1 MTFVIGM
8 VIVFGCLLGGFAAM
22 GGHIGV
28 LWQPFEY
35 IIILGSAI
43 GTFFVANP
51 MKVVKDTFK
60 GITEAIKEASPKPR
74 DYLDTLAILYAL
86 MRELRTKT
94 RTEMEVHVDNPGE
107 SEIFK
112 AFPKILADKDLT
124 NFICD
129 YCRLIIIGNAR
140 THEIEALMDEEIQTI
155 QRDKLKVYLA
165 LSAIADGL
173 PALGIVAAVLGVIK
187 AMGALDQPPEVL
199 GHLIGA
205 ALVGTFAGILFSYGI
220 FGPLATK
227 VKSGAR
233 EEGAALC
240 DHQADAA
247 CLHERR
253 HAAGR
258 PRTWTQD
265 HFGIRA
271 AHHLRGRTGDDELRL
286 RRQQGG
292 LTWEHRS
299 TPAISSP
306 HRVRRSQACRACRSS
321 LLPLP
326 RLVPRASPASMPRRG
341 GLRPRAS
348 PKSPRRLRMPKD
360 ASCASSRNVAR

>member
-35 IIILGSAI
+35 VIILGSAI
-43 GTFFVANP
+43 GTFFVANS
-51 MKVVKDTFK
+51 MKVVKDSFK
-60 GITEAIKEASPKPR
+60 GVMEAIKESTPKPR

-94 RTEMEVHVDNPGE
+94 RTEMEVHVDNPEE

-112 AFPKILADKDLT
+112 AFPKILAEKDLT

-140 THEIEALMDEEIQTI
+140 TPEIEALMDEEIQTI
-155 QRDKLKVYLA
+155 QRDKLKVYFA
-165 LSAIADGL
+165 LSAVADAL

-205 ALVGTFAGILFSYGI
+205 ALVGTFAGILFSYGL

-227 VKSGAR
+227 VKTVREKKVRLYVIIKQTLLAFMNGAMPQVALEHGRKTISAYERPSISEVEQETMNSGSADSK
-233 EEGAALC
+233 AA
-240 DHQADAA
+240 
-247 CLHERR
+247 
-253 HAAGR
+253 
-258 PRTWTQD
+258 
-265 HFGIRA
+265 
-271 AHHLRGRTGDDELRL
+271 
-286 RRQQGG
+286 
-292 LTWEHRS
+292 
-299 TPAISSP
+299 
-306 HRVRRSQACRACRSS
+306 
-321 LLPLP
+321 
-326 RLVPRASPASMPRRG
+326 
-341 GLRPRAS
+341 
-348 PKSPRRLRMPKD
+348 
-360 ASCASSRNVAR
+360 

>member
-28 LWQPFEY
+28 LWQPWEY
-35 IIILGSAI
+35 VIILGSAI
-43 GTFFVANP
+43 GTFFVANS

-60 GITEAIKEASPKPR
+60 AIMEAIKEATPKPR

-94 RTEMEVHVDNPGE
+94 RTEMEVHVDNPAE
-107 SEIFK
+107 SDIFK
-112 AFPKILADKDLT
+112 AFPKILAEKDLT

-165 LSAIADGL
+165 LSAVADAL

-187 AMGALDQPPEVL
+187 AMGSLDQPPEVL

-205 ALVGTFAGILFSYGI
+205 ALVGTFAGILFSYGV

-227 VKSGAR
+227 VKTVREKKVRLYVIIKQTLLAFMNGAMPQVALEHGR
-233 EEGAALC
+233 KTISAYERPTISEVEQETMNAGNSDSKAA
-240 DHQADAA
+240 
-247 CLHERR
+247 
-253 HAAGR
+253 
-258 PRTWTQD
+258 
-265 HFGIRA
+265 
-271 AHHLRGRTGDDELRL
+271 
-286 RRQQGG
+286 
-292 LTWEHRS
+292 
-299 TPAISSP
+299 
-306 HRVRRSQACRACRSS
+306 
-321 LLPLP
+321 
-326 RLVPRASPASMPRRG
+326 
-341 GLRPRAS
+341 
-348 PKSPRRLRMPKD
+348 
-360 ASCASSRNVAR
+360 

>member
-1 MTFVIGM
+1 MTFVVGM

-28 LWQPFEY
+28 LWQPWEY
-35 IIILGSAI
+35 VIILGSAI
-43 GTFFVANP
+43 GTFFVANS

-60 GITEAIKEASPKPR
+60 AVMEAIKEATPKPR

-94 RTEMEVHVDNPGE
+94 RTEMEVHVDNPAE

-112 AFPKILADKDLT
+112 AFPKILADKDMT

-140 THEIEALMDEEIQTI
+140 THEIESLMDEEIQTI
-155 QRDKLKVYLA
+155 HRDKLKVYLA
-165 LSAIADGL
+165 LSAIADAL

-187 AMGALDQPPEVL
+187 AMGSLDQPPEVL

-227 VKSGAR
+227 VKTVREKKVRLYVIVKQTLLAFMNGAMPQVALEHGR
-233 EEGAALC
+233 KTISAYERPTISEVEQETMNAGGNESKAA
-240 DHQADAA
+240 
-247 CLHERR
+247 
-253 HAAGR
+253 
-258 PRTWTQD
+258 
-265 HFGIRA
+265 
-271 AHHLRGRTGDDELRL
+271 
-286 RRQQGG
+286 
-292 LTWEHRS
+292 
-299 TPAISSP
+299 
-306 HRVRRSQACRACRSS
+306 
-321 LLPLP
+321 
-326 RLVPRASPASMPRRG
+326 
-341 GLRPRAS
+341 
-348 PKSPRRLRMPKD
+348 
-360 ASCASSRNVAR
+360 